1 MQKTPKKQKNDLFLI
16 AISFLTS
23 GIALFVISVFSGSQI
38 FSFIGLGLTF
48 WGAIFL
54 LVTPQKR
61 VESSFLISSTLPEYM
76 AIDRMIKNLSLKKE
90 AYNIPSC
97 PKDVNLPEHLKCL
110 NEMVSFIPVEHP
122 EELSEIESLAA
133 DEYLLENPKNL
144 LIDIA
149 EDKFLTEDPKGL
161 LLPSPGIS
169 LLEKIERKHK
179 TGLDKIP
186 FSELDEKLPE
196 LFKELYL
203 CKEIRMTINGNQV
216 TLQIN
221 ESFYKDLY
229 SQKYN
234 LTSINVLGCPLVNA
248 AVCAIAKSVG
258 KPTLIQDIKTTPNYK
273 TIIVTLKIVNGM
285 FEEEQKFVVDGEKI
299 ELRRNE
305 LLYVTKASMRVIDL
319 SFDILFNLNCQRIN
333 WEQLDYYFKGFGVN
347 LVFIGQ
353 SMPSLNLDFQKL
365 SSAAKGRTP
374 LETSKEVSNVLKALF
389 EYFNGLNPHDDYAVN
404 VPNFQSTKAVIMA
417 YYTLNDLLLG
427 KIVGDKDDKTEN
439 EQLENILQTLTT
451 WSAFKIKT
459 GELTEGIKNINQV
472 DSETDSLDNVENIR
486 QIFKEQLNL

>member
-1 MQKTPKKQKNDLFLI
+1 MQKNPKNPKRDLLLI
-16 AISFLTS
+16 AISFLIS
-23 GIALFVISVFSGSQI
+23 GIALFAISIFSGSQI

-54 LVTPQKR
+54 LVTPQRR
-61 VESSFLISSTLPEYM
+61 VESSFLVSSTLPEYM
-76 AIDRMIKNLSLKKE
+76 AMDRMIKNLNLKKE

-97 PKDVNLPEHLKCL
+97 PRDVNLPEHLKCL
-110 NEMVSFIPVEHP
+110 NEMVTFIPVQKP
-122 EELSEIESLAA
+122 EELTEIESLA
-133 DEYLLENPKNL
+133 DEYLFENPKNL

-161 LLPSPGIS
+161 LIPSPGIS

-186 FSELDEKLPE
+186 FSELDEKLPY

-203 CKEIRMTINGNQV
+203 SKEIKMTINGNQV
-216 TLQIN
+216 TLQVN
-221 ESFYKDLY
+221 DCFYKDLY
-229 SQKYN
+229 SQKHN
-234 LTSINVLGCPLVNA
+234 LTSINIIGCPLVNA
-248 AVCAIAKSVG
+248 AACAIAKSVG

-273 TIIVTLKIVNGM
+273 TITATLKIVNGM
-285 FEEEQKFVVDGEKI
+285 FEEEQKFVVDNEKI

-305 LLYVTKASMRVIDL
+305 LLYVTNASMRVIDL

-347 LVFIGQ
+347 LVFIGR

-365 SSAAKGRTP
+365 SSAVKSQVP
-374 LETSKEVSNVLKALF
+374 IETSKEVSNVLKALF
-389 EYFNGLNPHDDYAVN
+389 EYFNSLNPHDDYTGN
-404 VPNFQSTKAVIMA
+404 VPNFQSAKAIIMA

-459 GELTEGIKNINQV
+459 GELVESIQNINHV
-472 DSETDSLDNVENIR
+472 DSENDSDVNVENIR